1 MKSQNSEQNQT
12 NATGAVDIVAE
23 ANYSPLSETYNQ
35 QFRSWRNRETND
47 YAFRCRKREKEA
59 VYVESKG
66 YHAPDPATE
75 ERRAMI
81 RVNMAIGMAM
91 LVYLLLENLLTF
103 VLMGAVQLVGFD
115 VGYSYSDG
123 TVYGHQTTVLVILML
138 QTLLKYLI
146 PLLMLRA
153 TFRMPRRVG
162 YHWKLDAPR
171 EMPASLA
178 VTLVVFAITNTW
190 LLFSPANIL
199 SSSTLGTAY
208 YTVSYMRP
216 AYQMIYMLFQLL
228 VVSIFTELL
237 VHGEI
242 LHVLRQFGDWYA
254 VIMTA
259 LLSVCMS
266 HGHVTVLMELT
277 FSIVAGI
284 AVLRSG
290 SLLPSIVNRIVYHV
304 LLFVMFALEI
314 SPNRV
319 LHHYRPLLMLAILLI
334 GALGCAILI
343 RPSKNNPA
351 LLKQKHYLTIR
362 ERLRIIMHLGP
373 LSIIFCLCIVLM
385 LIEVF
390 F

>member
-1 MKSQNSEQNQT
+1 MKNQNLEQNQKNVT
-12 NATGAVDIVAE
+12 DTVDIVTE

-35 QFRSWRNRETND
+35 QFRAWRNRETND

-66 YHAPDPATE
+66 YHAPNPAAE

-81 RVNMAIGMAM
+81 RINMAIGMAM

-103 VLMGAVQLVGFD
+103 VLMGMVQLAGFH

-123 TVYGHQTTVLVILML
+123 TVYGHQTTVLVILMI

-146 PLLMLRA
+146 PLLMLRV

-162 YHWKLDAPR
+162 YHLKLDAPR
-171 EMPASLA
+171 EMPTSLA
-178 VTLVVFAITNTW
+178 VTLAVFAVTNTW

-199 SSSTLGTAY
+199 SASTLGTAY

-216 AYQMIYMLFQLL
+216 AYQIVYMLFELL
-228 VVSIFTELL
+228 VVGIFTELL
-237 VHGEI
+237 VHGEM
-242 LHVLRQFGDWYA
+242 LHALRQFGDWYA

-259 LLSVCMS
+259 LLSVCMT
-266 HGHVTVLMELT
+266 HGHVTILMELT
-277 FSIVAGI
+277 FSIVSGV

-290 SLLPSIVNRIVYHV
+290 SLLPSMINRIVYHV
-304 LLFVMFALEI
+304 LLFAMFALEI

-319 LHHYRPLLMLAILLI
+319 MHQYRPLLMLAVFLV
-334 GALGCAILI
+334 GALGCILLI
-343 RPSKNNPA
+343 HPSKYNPA
-351 LLKQKHYLTIR
+351 LLKQKQYLSMR
-362 ERLRIIMHLGP
+362 ERIRILMHLGP

-390 F
+390 L